1 MSKLVEIKMST
12 VVSVTVIL
20 QSADLKKI
28 EAALEDVTGGESD
41 FFESEFAVL
50 DVSRLAAGA
59 VVSWPGVVA
68 LLKRFRLNPVAVR
81 HAPDS
86 MVAAIEA
93 AGLYLDNGG
102 DVRDVAIPVHEAA
115 RAPEPAFV
123 AESAAPW
130 LEAMVHDT
138 PVRAGQRVYAQG
150 RDLIVTA
157 MVNAGGEV
165 IADGNIFV
173 YAPLRGRALAGA
185 QGRTDARIFAMD
197 LEAELVSIAGI
208 YRTFEDGYP
217 DKLGKQPCQVQLH
230 GNKLEFLKLSSAV

>member
-1 MSKLVEIKMST
+1 MSKLVEIKMAT

-28 EAALEDVTGGESD
+28 EAALNDVTGGDPD
-41 FFESEFAVL
+41 FFDSVFAIADVSKLAKGAVIQWLDVVAVL
-50 DVSRLAAGA
+50 
-59 VVSWPGVVA
+59 
-68 LLKRFRLNPVAVR
+68 KKFQLNLVAVR
-81 HAPDS
+81 HAPEA
-86 MVAAIEA
+86 MVSSVIA
-93 AGLYLDNGG
+93 AGLYLDNGDG
-102 DVRDVAIPVHEAA
+102 VREIAVQENETPRPAP
-115 RAPEPAFV
+115 APEPAAEV
-123 AESAAPW
+123 AWLAP
-130 LEAMVHDT
+130 MVLDT
-138 PVRAGQRVYAQG
+138 PVRAGQRVYARG

-185 QGRTDARIFAMD
+185 QGKTDARIFAMD

-230 GNKLEFLKLSSAV
+230 GSKLEFLKLSSGV